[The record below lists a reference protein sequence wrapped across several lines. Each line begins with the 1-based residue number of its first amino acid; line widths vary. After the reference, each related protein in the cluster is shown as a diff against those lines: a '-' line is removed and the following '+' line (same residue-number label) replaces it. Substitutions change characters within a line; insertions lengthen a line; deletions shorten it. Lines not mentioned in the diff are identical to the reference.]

1 MTAPLELRLRVEV
14 AFPGSTIEADPEI
27 DGWCVA
33 FPAPVDLDGVD
44 VGGFSCL
51 SDGQIMGYQFTLTA
65 AVVATAKSRWST
77 ARVAIH
83 HRLQSATAHELVA
96 AKLRLGL

>member
-1 MTAPLELRLRVEV
+1 MTPPLELCLRVEV

-27 DGWCVA
+27 DGWCVT

-51 SDGQIMGYQFTLTA
+51 GDGQIMGYQFTLTA
-65 AVVATAKSRWST
+65 AVVATASARWVI
-77 ARVAIH
+77 ARAAIH
-83 HRLQSATAHELVA
+83 RRLQSVTAHELIIA
-96 AKLRLGL
+96 RRRLGL